1 MVMTGIGPD
10 LAGIATVVRVLAARP
25 ELRAVFPPDPEAPMP
40 DVEKDAPTPTAAI
53 TMRPER
59 WARLLICGETVIVK
73 YDPNL
78 ADENGQPRRGMT
90 AWEATPLRDAEHGR
104 PYRQVIWLREWDE
117 RVFLHELLHVLL
129 GKHYPN
135 GRHAYDH
142 SFIEDPQHER
152 AVRTIEDALWD
163 MGWRLLDGYS
173 TVDPLALDRNASTR
187 VTSPDE
193 QATS

>member
-1 MVMTGIGPD
+1 M
-10 LAGIATVVRVLAARP
+10 P
-25 ELRAVFPPDPEAPMP
+25 EVK
-40 DVEKDAPTPTAAI
+40 KDAPLVTSALT
-53 TMRPER
+53 TRPKS

-78 ADENGQPRRGMT
+78 ADEHGAPRRGMT
-90 AWEATPLRDAEHGR
+90 AWEATPLGDAAHGR
-104 PYRQVIWLREWDE
+104 PFRQVIWLREWDE

-163 MGWRLLDGYS
+163 MGWRVLDGHS
-173 TVDPLALDRNASTR
+173 TVDSAALDRNA
-187 VTSPDE
+187 
-193 QATS
+193 ATSVLPPAEPEVAQ